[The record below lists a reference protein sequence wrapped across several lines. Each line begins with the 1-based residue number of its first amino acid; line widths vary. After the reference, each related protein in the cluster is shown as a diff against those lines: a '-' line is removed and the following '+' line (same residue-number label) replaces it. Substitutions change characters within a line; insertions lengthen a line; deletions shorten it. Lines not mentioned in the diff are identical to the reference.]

1 MDNFRDVSDCN
12 KSTGLEHFSNDSS
25 IKKRH
30 QMEIRTKKYRIW
42 DWVSKINSRLKNAY
56 NFPWKTVKKSMD
68 VFAKQLKSLSNL
80 MFLHKVLS

>member
-1 MDNFRDVSDCN
+1 MDNFRDISDCN

-42 DWVSKINSRLKNAY
+42 DCVSKINSRLKNAY

-80 MFLHKVLS
+80 MFLHKVLW